1 MSALFALACALA
13 AQAAPATPPPTLS
26 STQAVVVTSASW
38 TSSTAKLQ
46 RYEKGTLGWTKVGA
60 AVDVVVGEG
69 GMGWGLGLHEFAS
82 GPDEPK
88 KMEGDGRAPA
98 GVFRLTRAFGKIGVP
113 QTKLP
118 SSTITP
124 ELVCV
129 DDDKSPL
136 YNEVVSRPA
145 LATGERPPFV
155 SAEEMTR
162 RDALYD
168 LVVVV
173 DHNAVDAQDA
183 VVQPLRGRGSCIFL
197 HVWRRPG
204 SPTVGCTAMTLAAL
218 TDVVMWLDPA
228 QSPVLIQLPAPIYAR
243 VRQSWSLP

>member
-1 MSALFALACALA
+1 MSVLVALACALA
-13 AQAAPATPPPTLS
+13 AQAATPPPTLL

-38 TSSTAKLQ
+38 TSTTAKLQ

-98 GVFRLTRAFGKIGVP
+98 GVFRLTRALGKIGVP

-118 SSTITP
+118 SQTIAP

-129 DDDKSPL
+129 DDDASAF
-136 YNEVVSRPA
+136 YNEVVVPA
-145 LATGERPPFV
+145 PLAAGERPAWK
-155 SAEEMTR
+155 SSEAMLR
-162 RDALYD
+162 KDALYD

-173 DHNAVDAQDA
+173 DHNAVDAKDA
-183 VVQPLRGRGSCIFL
+183 IVQPLRGRGSCIFL